1 MNINDEVIVNILN
14 LDDYGRGV
22 AHTENYTIFVP
33 NALANETVKIRI
45 TNLKSHLAEGEV
57 VEYVSRSLNR
67 IEPDC
72 PFFNECGGCSLRH
85 MSYED
90 TLKFKKDKVRHAI
103 YKFAHLNEDLVQD
116 IISGDSLYYRNK
128 VEFQVNG
135 KIGFYKKK
143 SNKVVPV
150 DECKLADTRINDV
163 LKLIKHPEV
172 LNSLTIKASKYTN
185 DLMIIATGSLDAGD
199 LKALQSVATSVYLND
214 KNIFG
219 NDIIYEKIGDFV
231 YTISPSSFFQVNT
244 DMALKLY
251 NGIKEKLE
259 PNKNDKVFDLYCG
272 TGTIGIYIANDVK
285 EIRGIEINDDSIK
298 DAKENAA
305 INNISNISF
314 ITASVNRQIIKEEFK
329 ANKIIVDPPR
339 TGLDANTIEYLNGSK
354 AERIIYVSCDPIT
367 LSRDINLLKEYKVES
382 ITPYDMF
389 PYSYHVES
397 VVVLKLKNN

>member
-1 MNINDEVIVNILN
+1 MNINDEITVSILN

-22 AHTENYTIFVP
+22 AHIENYTIFVP

-57 VEYVSRSLNR
+57 VEYVSRSLKR
-67 IEPDC
+67 LEPDC

-90 TLKFKKDKVRHAI
+90 SLKFKKDKVRHAI
-103 YKFAHLNEDLVQD
+103 YKFAHLDEDLVQD
-116 IISGDSLYYRNK
+116 IISDENMYYRNK

-143 SNKVVPV
+143 SNKVVPIE
-150 DECKLADTRINDV
+150 ECKLADTRINDI
-163 LKLIKHPEV
+163 LKAIKHPEG

-185 DLMIIATGSLDAGD
+185 DLMVIATGAIDPED
-199 LKALQSVATSVYLND
+199 LKTLKSLATSIYLND
-214 KNIFG
+214 KDIFG
-219 NDIIYEKIGDFV
+219 NDVIYEKLGDFV

-259 PNKNDKVFDLYCG
+259 PKKDDKVFDLYCG
-272 TGTIGIYIANDVK
+272 TGTIGIYIANNVK
-285 EIRGIEINDDSIK
+285 EVRGIEINADSIK
-298 DAKENAA
+298 DAIENAS
-305 INNISNISF
+305 INNVENISF
-314 ITASVNRQIIKEEFK
+314 ITGSVNKQLMKEEFK

-339 TGLDANTIEYLNGSK
+339 TGLDADTIEYLNKAK

-389 PYSYHVES
+389 PYSYHIES
-397 VVVLKLKNN
+397 VAVLKLKNK